1 MSYFSDW
8 LRRWGPSAVMMIVI
22 FGASSTPGQD
32 IPGFGGWDFL
42 VKKGGHLAGYAMLGM
57 SYLHGICGGKRARGR
72 LMLLSLVLAALYAVT
87 DEFHQSYTPDRTPSP
102 IDVGIDTLGSALGIG
117 ILSRIRHRK
126 QEL

>member
-1 MSYFSDW
+1 MSRFYSW

-32 IPGFGGWDFL
+32 IPGFGVWDLL
-42 VKKGGHLAGYAMLGM
+42 VKKGGHLAGYAILGM

-72 LMLLSLVLAALYAVT
+72 LIVLSLVLAALYAVT
-87 DEFHQSYTPDRTPSP
+87 DEFHQSFTPDRSPAP
-102 IDVGIDTLGSALGIG
+102 IDVGIDILGSALGIG
-117 ILSRIRHRK
+117 ILARIRHWK